1 MNASVALVL
10 DPDFGD
16 RLVALAQ
23 KMPTWVLSS
32 RANDS
37 AVHVARAKFGTDRI
51 TILRERP
58 REGPEKLL
66 ARALHAIDEHHG
78 EVSESIPYDTLWV
91 HGRVVMPPQD
101 LASELGFKSITATA
115 DGFKAEK

>member
-1 MNASVALVL
+1 
-10 DPDFGD
+10 
-16 RLVALAQ
+16 
-23 KMPTWVLSS
+23 MPTWVLSS

-58 REGPEKLL
+58 REDPAKLL
-66 ARALHAIDEHHG
+66 SRALHAIDEHHG
-78 EVSESIPYDTLWV
+78 EDNQPVPYDTLWV
-91 HGRVVMPPQD
+91 HGKAVMPPQD